1 MNIKKIICLLLMVT
15 ILLLCLSS
23 CLSSLSEG
31 DVKSVKIDSYTYTSY
46 YLYYFEEAD
55 ISGYSTSIYNDG
67 RTPTESGYVY
77 SDQKLSVGDAVEV
90 WNTKYFYD
98 EEKGSSSSSSSS
110 SRGTTATVKKIVE
123 CYPVKVKRN
132 KETYTITHFGTGYGE
147 TATEISDMAERE
159 KSIVELTK
167 DRVTIEYYAD

>member
-31 DVKSVKIDSYTYTSY
+31 NVKSVKIDSFTYTSY

-55 ISGYSTSIYNDG
+55 ISGYSSSIYDDG
-67 RTPTESGYVY
+67 DAPSESGYVC
-77 SDQKLSVGDAVEV
+77 SDQKLSVGDTVEV
-90 WNTKYFYD
+90 WNNKYFYD
-98 EEKGSSSSSSSS
+98 EEKGSSSS

-123 CYPVKVKRN
+123 RYAVKVKRN
-132 KETYTITHFGTGYGE
+132 KETYTITHFGAVYE
-147 TATEISDMAERE
+147 KTAKEISDMAERE
-159 KSIVELTK
+159 KSIIEITK